1 MSAMRCPGERSSI
14 CGKAL
19 RASARYRGSVVVVNT
34 FIAAN
39 SGTTTPFTCPS
50 SVSEPTILT
59 THVSCANSSGIST
72 PPQTAR
78 SRSAPTNE
86 QSYPM
91 PIVMP
96 LIFPGQH
103 GVWYRVR
110 YRAASVTSCRAMNVT
125 PAAVSGGNGSGIAST
140 AACNASS
147 ATSAGPGL
155 ASLSRASATAASVPW
170 PKSPST
176 SSIAPSLFRPRCST
190 LTGSPLFP
198 LLNTMDVHSSDSVLL
213 GIPLEPEL
221 RGRRHVAG
229 ERGCGHDGRTRQVA
243 LAADAHAVLP
253 VAVERRDRA
262 LPLL

>member
-1 MSAMRCPGERSSI
+1 MSALRCAGERSSI

-59 THVSCANSSGIST
+59 TPVSCA
-72 PPQTAR
+72 
-78 SRSAPTNE
+78 
-86 QSYPM
+86 
-91 PIVMP
+91 
-96 LIFPGQH
+96 
-103 GVWYRVR
+103 
-110 YRAASVTSCRAMNVT
+110 
-125 PAAVSGGNGSGIAST
+125 IAS
-140 AACNASS
+140 
-147 ATSAGPGL
+147 
-155 ASLSRASATAASVPW
+155 
-170 PKSPST
+170 
-176 SSIAPSLFRPRCST
+176 RCST

-198 LLNTMDVHSSDSVLL
+198 LLNTTDVHSSDSILL